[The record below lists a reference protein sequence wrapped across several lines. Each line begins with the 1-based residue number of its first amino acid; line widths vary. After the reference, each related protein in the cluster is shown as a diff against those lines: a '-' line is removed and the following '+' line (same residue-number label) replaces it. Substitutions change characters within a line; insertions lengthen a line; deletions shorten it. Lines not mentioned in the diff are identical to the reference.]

1 MVGRRLSDGAVVAE
15 PASDQL
21 RWIVSSVLLLVAAG
35 SCPSHDSF
43 TAYLG
48 AMAQHPS
55 DLLGGLSAIVESVH
69 IAVAATSSSWV
80 VLRIGR
86 FRSDPYL
93 GVFGTWFPL
102 PSLDV
107 PWPSFDVRWP
117 SSLATDPWG
126 MVCSGGRSPHESFV
140 LLCLLGFAMWR
151 LVPRAMHRHAVCS
164 LRAVQEGRV
173 WVLLS
178 ANVSHASVLHL
189 LHNALQLMHF
199 GPILHAS
206 LGCERLVQLLAL
218 ASLASSTASLAWHG
232 LLRDRR
238 AEGSIGASGVA
249 MALVAANAAL
259 YPHTRVRMYGAEM
272 AATQQLVAFLVLD
285 TAMGWEAGADV
296 SSHLGGAASGWAFVQ
311 WWRRSR
317 AFW

>member
-1 MVGRRLSDGAVVAE
+1 MSRRPAFCPAFRLRRAALASWWHVDGERSPDLNEESGPPTYKRYSPDIHVRRAAWAMVGRRLSDGAVVAE

-107 PWPSFDVRWP
+107 PWP
-117 SSLATDPWG
+117 L
-126 MVCSGGRSPHESFV
+126 
-140 LLCLLGFAMWR
+140 R
-151 LVPRAMHRHAVCS
+151 LRPK
-164 LRAVQEGRV
+164 
-173 WVLLS
+173 
-178 ANVSHASVLHL
+178 
-189 LHNALQLMHF
+189 
-199 GPILHAS
+199 
-206 LGCERLVQLLAL
+206 
-218 ASLASSTASLAWHG
+218 
-232 LLRDRR
+232 
-238 AEGSIGASGVA
+238 
-249 MALVAANAAL
+249 
-259 YPHTRVRMYGAEM
+259 
-272 AATQQLVAFLVLD
+272 
-285 TAMGWEAGADV
+285 
-296 SSHLGGAASGWAFVQ
+296 
-311 WWRRSR
+311 
-317 AFW
+317 

>member
-1 MVGRRLSDGAVVAE
+1 MMYFLLPDRLVHRLRASDSSIEPKRCSQNDRDCLTTDDTPTGSTRLSAMVGRRLSDGAVVAE

-69 IAVAATSSSWV
+69 IAVAATSSSWL

-117 SSLATDPWG
+117 SSLTTDPWG

-206 LGCERLVQLLAL
+206 LGWA
-218 ASLASSTASLAWHG
+218 A
-232 LLRDRR
+232 RDVPNVPRP
-238 AEGSIGASGVA
+238 GSPIGGRIS
-249 MALVAANAAL
+249 
-259 YPHTRVRMYGAEM
+259 
-272 AATQQLVAFLVLD
+272 
-285 TAMGWEAGADV
+285 
-296 SSHLGGAASGWAFVQ
+296 
-311 WWRRSR
+311 
-317 AFW
+317 